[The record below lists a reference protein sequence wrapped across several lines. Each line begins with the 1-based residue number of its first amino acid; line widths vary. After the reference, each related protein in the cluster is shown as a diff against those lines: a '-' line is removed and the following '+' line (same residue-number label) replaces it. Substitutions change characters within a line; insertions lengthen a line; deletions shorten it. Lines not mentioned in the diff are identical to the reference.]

1 MKIKFDIDQ
10 MRSVQARLV
19 EIKTQLKN
27 KYDND
32 VRIINDITQ
41 NIRSNE
47 ITPALQEYISA
58 NEAKSTQIVALFEA
72 VDTFLSKQI
81 AAYSGANEIATDSL
95 SQLQSMLEDL

>member
-32 VRIINDITQ
+32 VRIIND
-41 NIRSNE
+41 

-81 AAYSGANEIATDSL
+81 AAYSGANETATDSL

>member
-47 ITPALQEYISA
+47 ITPALKE
-58 NEAKSTQIVALFEA
+58 
-72 VDTFLSKQI
+72 
-81 AAYSGANEIATDSL
+81 
-95 SQLQSMLEDL
+95 